1 MKKYSRL
8 IISLTIGIAVFLFW
22 AFPFRAALNYH
33 EEFQLFLI
41 DDDYMLSHLQEAGG
55 MAVYLSE
62 ALVQFYNNF
71 WIGAGI
77 LGVEFMLIYLL
88 SASIIKKLPS
98 FKGNYLLPLIPVAV
112 LWILIGDYNVMHS
125 LIMAVLL
132 VLLFIYIVL
141 CVCKT
146 LPTRAVGLV
155 VVLPMLWWMCW
166 TSHYRYPGFFAKMDT
181 IYNSNVYDVLEYD
194 MYVRANKW
202 DEIIKKAVEQIPNSP
217 NTVCATNLAL
227 GMQQRLLTHGQK
239 FNRYGVDGLLPK
251 FDHNP
256 FLTLTIAETFLQLG
270 MVNSAQRMYFEA
282 MEAIHNRNKSTRCIR
297 RLAETNIVNGHYEVA
312 KKYLRLLEK
321 TVFYRNWARRT
332 MKLIDCGEAAIES
345 NRLYKH
351 MRAVSLEQDFL
362 YNDVELID
370 RVFGYLFVHNPNNYM
385 AMQYLMFYAALEGN
399 VEKYQAYYNVVKK
412 YRPNA
417 EIPKLKTSPNSS
429 NR

>member
-1 MKKYSRL
+1 MKKYSKL
-8 IISLTIGIAVFLFW
+8 IVSLIIGIAVFLFW
-22 AFPFRAALNYH
+22 AFPFKAALNYH

-41 DDDYMLSHLQEAGG
+41 DDDYLLSHLKEAGG
-55 MAVYLSE
+55 IAVYLSE

-71 WIGAGI
+71 WIGAAI

-88 SASIIKKLPS
+88 SASIIQKLPS
-98 FKGNYLLPLIPVAV
+98 FKGNFLLPFLPVAG
-112 LWILIGDYNVMHS
+112 LWLLIGDYNVMHS

-132 VLLFIYIVL
+132 VLLVLYIWL
-141 CVCKT
+141 TVCKK
-146 LPTRAVGLV
+146 LPARIVGLV
-155 VVLPMLWWMCW
+155 VVLPLLWWMCW
-166 TSHYRYPGFFAKMDT
+166 TSHYRYPGFFAKVET
-181 IYNSNVYDVLEYD
+181 IYDSNVYEVLEYD
-194 MYVRANKW
+194 RLVRSNRW
-202 DEIIKKAVEQIPNSP
+202 YEIIRLAQKEVPNSP

-227 GMQQRLLTHGQK
+227 GMTNQLLTRGQK

-256 FLTLTIAETFLQLG
+256 FLTLTIAETFFQLG

-282 MEAIHNRNKSTRCIR
+282 MEAIHNRNKSTRCLR

-312 KKYLRLLEK
+312 KKYLRFLEK

-332 MKLIDCGEAAIES
+332 MKLIEGGEEAIET

-351 MRAVSLEQDFL
+351 LREVSLDQDFL

-370 RVFGYLFVHNPNNYM
+370 RVFGYLFVHNPDNYM

-399 VEKYQAYYNVVKK
+399 VKKYQAYYNVVKK
-412 YRPNA
+412 YKPTA
-417 EIPKLKTSPNSS
+417 DVPKLK
-429 NR
+429 R